1 LFHEIKG
8 EKADFLI
15 AQIAQIVNDFSV
27 IAIDYQ

>member
-1 LFHEIKG
+1 MKFKG
-8 EKADFLI
+8 GKADFLI